1 MHMEK
6 ITLPSVELERID
18 AEIEITHRRTGM
30 TTRVSAAQLDRWSL
44 RLLRDE
50 LSSPTH
56 AVDPQAAG

>member
-1 MHMEK
+1 MEK
-6 ITLPSVELERID
+6 ITLPSVELERVD

-50 LSSPTH
+50 LSSPTP
-56 AVDPQAAG
+56 ASDPQTAG